1 MSREY
6 FQEFLTYLVVEK
18 GLAANTIESYRH
30 DLDRFRKYLEQKGR
44 ELTDVERLDLVDYL
58 KGLYSAGYKP
68 ASIARGVASLRSFFR
83 FLAADG
89 HIRQDPAELLE
100 SPRRWQTLPKYLR
113 PDEVDRLLAQADPA
127 TPAGLRDKAM
137 LELLYATGLRVSELV
152 KVKVQDLN
160 LQIGYMTCLGKGS
173 KERIIPVGNQ
183 ARDWIQKYIREGR
196 NLLLKE
202 AGALSLPEPSGQAA
216 DPAGLLEDDQAI
228 RPEGGDRQEHHP
240 APAAAFLRHPPA
252 GAGGRPALAAAD
264 ARPRGHLDDPDL
276 HLRHPVPIEGNLQE
290 VPPSLLI
297 VLVLVIVIVIV
308 IGSRCSRSSAES
320 AEAILNADERGSDTD
335 SPDGSRT

>member
-1 MSREY
+1 MNRDF

-18 GLAANTIESYRH
+18 GLSANTIESYRH
-30 DLDRFRKYLEQKGR
+30 DLDRFRRYLEKKGKD
-44 ELTDVERLDLVDYL
+44 LTEVERLDLVDYL

-83 FLAADG
+83 FLSADG

-100 SPRRWQTLPKYLR
+100 SPKRWQTLPKYLR

-127 TPAGLRDKAM
+127 TPEGLRDKAM

-152 KVKVQDLN
+152 NVKVQDLN

-183 ARDWIQKYIREGR
+183 ARDWIQKYLREGR

-202 AGALSLPEPSGQAA
+202 PGPHLFLNRQGKPLTRQGFWKMIKRYGRKAGIIKNITPHLLRHSFATH
-216 DPAGLLEDDQAI
+216 LLERGADLRSLQLMLGHADISTTQI
-228 RPEGGDRQEHHP
+228 YTFVTQSRLKEIYKKYHP
-240 APAAAFLRHPPA
+240 
-252 GAGGRPALAAAD
+252 
-264 ARPRGHLDDPDL
+264 
-276 HLRHPVPIEGNLQE
+276 
-290 VPPSLLI
+290 
-297 VLVLVIVIVIV
+297 
-308 IGSRCSRSSAES
+308 RS
-320 AEAILNADERGSDTD
+320 
-335 SPDGSRT
+335 

>member
-1 MSREY
+1 MSRDF

-30 DLDRFRKYLEQKGR
+30 DLDRFRNYLEQKGR
-44 ELTDVERLDLVDYL
+44 ELTEVERLDLVDYL

-100 SPRRWQTLPKYLR
+100 SPKRWQTLPKYLR

-127 TPAGLRDKAM
+127 TPEGLRDKAM

-183 ARDWIQKYIREGR
+183 ARDWILRYIREGR

-202 AGALSLPEPSGQAA
+202 PEPYLFLNRQGKPLTRQGFWKMIKRYGLK
-216 DPAGLLEDDQAI
+216 AGIVKNITPHLLRHSFATHLLERGADLRSLQLMLGHADISTTQI
-228 RPEGGDRQEHHP
+228 YTFVTQSRLKEIYKKYHP
-240 APAAAFLRHPPA
+240 
-252 GAGGRPALAAAD
+252 
-264 ARPRGHLDDPDL
+264 
-276 HLRHPVPIEGNLQE
+276 
-290 VPPSLLI
+290 
-297 VLVLVIVIVIV
+297 
-308 IGSRCSRSSAES
+308 RS
-320 AEAILNADERGSDTD
+320 
-335 SPDGSRT
+335 

>member
-1 MSREY
+1 MSRDY
-6 FQEFLTYLVVEK
+6 FQEFLIYLVVEK

-30 DLDRFRKYLEQKGR
+30 DLDRFRKYLEKKGR
-44 ELTDVERLDLVDYL
+44 ELTEVERLDLVDYL
-58 KGLYSAGYKP
+58 KELYSSGYKP

-100 SPRRWQTLPKYLR
+100 SPKRWQRLPKYLR

-127 TPAGLRDKAM
+127 TPEGLRDKAM

-160 LQIGYMTCLGKGS
+160 LQIGYMSCLGKGS

-183 ARDWIQKYIREGR
+183 ARDWILKYIREGR

-202 AGALSLPEPSGQAA
+202 PEPYLFLNRQGKPLTRQGFWKMIKRYGLK
-216 DPAGLLEDDQAI
+216 AGIAKNITPHLLRHSFATHLLERGADLRSLQLMLGHADISTTQI
-228 RPEGGDRQEHHP
+228 YTFVTQSRLKEIYKKYHP
-240 APAAAFLRHPPA
+240 
-252 GAGGRPALAAAD
+252 
-264 ARPRGHLDDPDL
+264 
-276 HLRHPVPIEGNLQE
+276 
-290 VPPSLLI
+290 
-297 VLVLVIVIVIV
+297 
-308 IGSRCSRSSAES
+308 RS
-320 AEAILNADERGSDTD
+320 
-335 SPDGSRT
+335 

>member
-1 MSREY
+1 MSRDF

-30 DLDRFRKYLEQKGR
+30 DLDRFRKYLEKKKKD
-44 ELTDVERLDLVDYL
+44 LTGVERLDLVDYL

-100 SPRRWQTLPKYLR
+100 SPKRWQTLPKYLR

-127 TPAGLRDKAM
+127 TPEGLRDKAM

-152 KVKVQDLN
+152 RVKVQDLN
-160 LQIGYMTCLGKGS
+160 LHIGYMTCLGKGS

-183 ARDWIQKYIREGR
+183 ARDWIQKYLREGR

-202 AGALSLPEPSGQAA
+202 PGPYLFLNRQGKPLTRQGFWKMIKRYGLKAGIARNITPHLLRHSFATH
-216 DPAGLLEDDQAI
+216 LLERGADLRSLQLMLGHADISTTQI
-228 RPEGGDRQEHHP
+228 YTFVTQTRLREIYKKYHP
-240 APAAAFLRHPPA
+240 
-252 GAGGRPALAAAD
+252 
-264 ARPRGHLDDPDL
+264 
-276 HLRHPVPIEGNLQE
+276 
-290 VPPSLLI
+290 
-297 VLVLVIVIVIV
+297 
-308 IGSRCSRSSAES
+308 RS
-320 AEAILNADERGSDTD
+320 
-335 SPDGSRT
+335 

>member
-1 MSREY
+1 MSRDY

-18 GLAANTIESYRH
+18 GLAANTIASYRH
-30 DLDRFRKYLEQKGR
+30 DLDRFRKYLEKKGR
-44 ELTDVERLDLVDYL
+44 ELTEVERLDLVDYL

-89 HIRQDPAELLE
+89 HIGRDPAALLE
-100 SPRRWQTLPKYLR
+100 SPKRWQTLPKYLR
-113 PDEVDRLLAQADPA
+113 PDEVDRLLAQADPS

-173 KERIIPVGNQ
+173 KERIIPVGSQ
-183 ARDWIQKYIREGR
+183 ARDWIQKYSREAR

-202 AGALSLPEPSGQAA
+202 PGPYLFLNQQGKPLTRQGFWKMIKRYGLKAGIAKNITPHLLRHSFATH
-216 DPAGLLEDDQAI
+216 LLERGADLRSLQLMLGHADISTTQI
-228 RPEGGDRQEHHP
+228 YTFVTQSRLREIYKKFHP
-240 APAAAFLRHPPA
+240 
-252 GAGGRPALAAAD
+252 
-264 ARPRGHLDDPDL
+264 
-276 HLRHPVPIEGNLQE
+276 
-290 VPPSLLI
+290 
-297 VLVLVIVIVIV
+297 
-308 IGSRCSRSSAES
+308 RS
-320 AEAILNADERGSDTD
+320 
-335 SPDGSRT
+335 

>member
-1 MSREY
+1 MSRDY

-44 ELTDVERLDLVDYL
+44 ELTEVERLDLVDYL

-100 SPRRWQTLPKYLR
+100 SPKRWQTLPKYLR

-183 ARDWIQKYIREGR
+183 ARDWILKYIREGR

-202 AGALSLPEPSGQAA
+202 PEPYLFLNRQGKPLTRQGFWKMIKRYGLK
-216 DPAGLLEDDQAI
+216 AGIVKNITPHLLRHSFATHLLERGADLRSLQLMLGHADISTTQI
-228 RPEGGDRQEHHP
+228 YTFVTQSRLKEIYKKYHP
-240 APAAAFLRHPPA
+240 
-252 GAGGRPALAAAD
+252 
-264 ARPRGHLDDPDL
+264 
-276 HLRHPVPIEGNLQE
+276 
-290 VPPSLLI
+290 
-297 VLVLVIVIVIV
+297 
-308 IGSRCSRSSAES
+308 RS
-320 AEAILNADERGSDTD
+320 
-335 SPDGSRT
+335 